1 VTSPASSGLLW
12 LDPSTLLD
20 HPTEAGPLGDLT
32 DLTASV
38 VAVGI
43 VQPLLVEDAGD
54 GRWQIVDGHHRAAVA
69 RLVGV
74 RRVPCRPV
82 REGSDATVVGLAVN
96 GVRRAPGPVQQARA
110 FGRLRDRGLRVAEV
124 ARRTGYAEGHVSDR
138 LALLELDEE
147 TLERVEAGRISAARA
162 LAAIRAA
169 RRAAG
174 RGQEPQQRRPD
185 REPEPEYFG
194 PLHRLAGAASGRCA
208 GAHARRPAGRLG
220 GVACGTCWEETIR
233 ADDRASMGLPHRGGT
248 LRVGKPASASA
259 GLSGAA
265 PAAETR
271 DPVPPAEKGG
281 PVVSSPVGVVAAGPR
296 PPAPAALVVVHDET
310 SVLAVLG
317 GLSAAGASPRS
328 LSRADRLEVARR
340 VFARGGSAG
349 ELAGLLGV
357 TWDAADRLAQ
367 SAGAKT

>member
-1 VTSPASSGLLW
+1 VTSPVPSGLLW

-38 VAVGI
+38 VALGI

-54 GRWQIVDGHHRAAVA
+54 GRWRIVDGHHRAAVA

-82 REGSDATVVGLAVN
+82 REGSDATVVGLAAN
-96 GVRRAPGPVQQARA
+96 GVRRALGPVQQARA
-110 FGRLRDRGLRVAEV
+110 FGRLRGRGLTVAEV

-138 LALLELDEE
+138 LALLELDEA

-162 LAAIRAA
+162 LAAIRHA

-174 RGQEPQQRRPD
+174 RGQEPQQRRPEL
-185 REPEPEYFG
+185 EPEPEYFG
-194 PLHRLAGAASGRCA
+194 PLHRLAPAASDRCA
-208 GAHARRPAGRLG
+208 GAHARRPAARLG
-220 GVACGTCWEETIR
+220 GVACGPCWEETIR
-233 ADDRASMGLPHRGGT
+233 ADDRGNKGLPHRGGT
-248 LRVGKPASASA
+248 PRVGKPGPASA
-259 GLSGAA
+259 GGSGAA
-265 PAAETR
+265 PAAEMR
-271 DPVPPAEKGG
+271 GPVPPAEKGG
-281 PVVSSPVGVVAAGPR
+281 PAVPPVGAAGPR
-296 PPAPAALVVVHDET
+296 PPAVMRPAAQAYDPAVVEEVVAGLC
-310 SVLAVLG
+310 SRPAV
-317 GLSAAGASPRS
+317 
-328 LSRADRLEVARR
+328 SRADRLEVARR

-367 SAGAKT
+367 SAGATKTNGGAR